1 MGESM
6 GFFSNLFKSST
17 FFESEFTDKTIMP
30 LAQVVSAHVNWKTR
44 LNKFMEGTL
53 GYKLDPEMLMQAND
67 TELGRWILQSD
78 SIEMSAI
85 KKDMLKQLHQANL
98 ELHQVASHIAQIIHD
113 GRREDIT
120 GENEKFQSKA
130 KEVMY
135 LLLDINKA
143 N

>member
-1 MGESM
+1 M

-17 FFESEFTDKTIMP
+17 FFESEYTDKTIMP

-44 LNKFMEGTL
+44 LNKLMEGTL
-53 GYKLDPEMLMQAND
+53 GYNLDPEMLKQAND
-67 TELGRWILQSD
+67 TELGRWILQVD
-78 SIEMSAI
+78 AIETSAI
-85 KKDMLKQLHQANL
+85 KKDLLKQLHQGNQ
-98 ELHQVASHIAQIIHD
+98 ELHQIASQIAHMIQN
-113 GRREDIT
+113 GRRDDIA

-135 LLLDINKA
+135 LLLDINKE